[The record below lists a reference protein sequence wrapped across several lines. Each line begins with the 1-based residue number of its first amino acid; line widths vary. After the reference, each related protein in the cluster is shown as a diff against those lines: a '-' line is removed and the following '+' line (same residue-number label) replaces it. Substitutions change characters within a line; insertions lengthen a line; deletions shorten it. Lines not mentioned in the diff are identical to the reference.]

1 MKGKKHKADGGA
13 AKGSEEGF
21 GKPRDDWKEEEDSK
35 PERRVNAPKIEGA
48 AEEKKRGGRAKRKHG
63 GVAKH
68 HEHGKHMGH
77 AKHLGPVHGKIKH
90 HAGRAVRKSGGRTG
104 SNFSPMSSAHAGTS
118 PRGHDTTDVD

>member
-1 MKGKKHKADGGA
+1 MKGRGKHKASGGSA
-13 AKGSEEGF
+13 GEEGF
-21 GKPRDDWKEEEDSK
+21 GKPRDDWKEEENSK

-77 AKHLGPVHGKIKH
+77 AKHLGPVHGSVKH
-90 HAGRAVRKSGGRTG
+90 HAGRAPRKSGGRAG
-104 SNFSPMSSAHAGTS
+104 SNFSPLSSAHSGAS
-118 PRGHDTTDVD
+118 PKGHKTTDID